1 MRWWHSLICVTGAA
15 LLSTLGWADAVDDPK
30 QAAVDAVFAD
40 YDQPTSPGL
49 AVGIYR
55 DGRTL
60 YTHGYGL
67 ADLENPVAIM
77 PDTVFY
83 AASVSKQFVAFA
95 ILLLARDGKV
105 DLDAD
110 IRTYLPYVPDFGDR
124 ITVRHLIHHTSGLR
138 DQWSLFELGG
148 IQDGSRTH
156 QRQVVNMV
164 KRQVALN
171 ARPGTEYNYCN
182 TGYTL
187 LAEIVHAV
195 SGRTLREFTT
205 ERIFTPLQ
213 MRSTFFYDDASE
225 IVPRRARSYEKDA
238 AGRWRAKILAGDT
251 VGGTGLYTTANDFAK
266 WAANFSRPA
275 VGDAALIEQF
285 IGTGSLDDGTP
296 LDYGFALQ
304 RQSVAGH
311 EAVVHTGVHGAF
323 RAVFAYFPAEQL
335 SVAILANTALNTI
348 GELERVVTIYLGAAS
363 SKPASGAPARPI
375 VAAPAKTQPQERSQS
390 TEPPAA
396 VAAPAAVNLSE
407 LAGDYR
413 SNELDAT
420 YTLSVENGALLVD
433 SIWFERRFV
442 LRPTAADS
450 FASDWPLQTV
460 RIERDTA
467 GKPQAL
473 LISTARARNVRF
485 ARSH

>member
-1 MRWWHSLICVTGAA
+1 MLV
-15 LLSTLGWADAVDDPK
+15 WADAANAPK
-30 QAAVDAVFAD
+30 QVAVDALFAD
-40 YDQPTSPGL
+40 YQRPGSPGL

-55 DGRTL
+55 DGRTV
-60 YTHGYGL
+60 YAHGYGL
-67 ADLENPVAIM
+67 ADLENPVAISA
-77 PDTVFY
+77 DTVFY

-95 ILLLARDGKV
+95 ILLLTRDGKI

-164 KRQVALN
+164 KRQRALN

-225 IVPRRARSYEKDA
+225 LVPRRARSYEKDA

-251 VGGTGLYTTANDFAK
+251 VGGTGLYITANDFAR
-266 WAANFSRPA
+266 WAANFSRPV

-285 IGTGSLDDGTP
+285 IGMGSLDDGTP
-296 LDYGFALQ
+296 LDYGFALE
-304 RQSVAGH
+304 RKSVAGH
-311 EAVVHTGVHGAF
+311 AAVLHTGVHGAF
-323 RAVFAYFPAEQL
+323 RGVFAYFPAEQL
-335 SVAILANTALNTI
+335 SVAILANTAIETMRA
-348 GELERVVTIYLGAAS
+348 LERVVTIMLDAKSVESA
-363 SKPASGAPARPI
+363 
-375 VAAPAKTQPQERSQS
+375 AAPAKTQPQTRSNAS
-390 TEPPAA
+390 EPEP
-396 VAAPAAVNLSE
+396 VPAPATVNLSE
-407 LAGDYR
+407 LVGDYR
-413 SNELDAT
+413 SSELDAT
-420 YTLSVENGALLVD
+420 YTLSVENGELLVD

-442 LRPTAADS
+442 LRPTMPDG

-460 RIERDTA
+460 RIERDAA
-467 GKPQAL
+467 GKPRAL
-473 LISTARARNVRF
+473 LISTARAKNVRF
-485 ARSH
+485 ARSCDDAGGPEVSSRSCSTAR